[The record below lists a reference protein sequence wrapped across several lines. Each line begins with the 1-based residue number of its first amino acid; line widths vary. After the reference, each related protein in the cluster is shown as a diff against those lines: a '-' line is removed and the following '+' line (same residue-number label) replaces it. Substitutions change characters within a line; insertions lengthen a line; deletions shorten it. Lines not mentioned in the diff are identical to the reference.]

1 MNRNTSP
8 GVGQWLTASLIVF
21 VSMFLLVK
29 LYQYAGTRTLY
40 PTGLTVGGVDVGQM
54 TEEEATAALTE
65 QYINTPIMVYHGEEQ
80 FEVSPTRA
88 EFTLDIDTM
97 LNQADFQRTRQ
108 DFWAGFWGFLW
119 GRPVDVEPVELSAT
133 HNRDA
138 LRLVLE
144 EITSL
149 TDTPAQPA
157 QPVPSSMSF
166 QYGTAGVETDI
177 EASFAD
183 VEAALY
189 RPNARDAHLVV
200 APKDPERPNI
210 NLLIRLLV
218 NRLQVFEQ
226 DTGGV
231 ASVFIL
237 DLQTGQEVDING
249 QVPMSANHIMKIPLI
264 VELFRTLD
272 GVPSLSQR
280 QLISDTLVISS
291 ENEAANTLLN
301 TIAGA
306 EDPYKGAELLT
317 ASMQR
322 LGLVNTFMLAPF
334 DQPLRPGQRPPETPA
349 NSVETLRT
357 RPTETMQTTAEDI
370 GTLLSM
376 IYYCANGRGGALV
389 AVYPD
394 EDWQSECLQML
405 EYMEQNKIGSLLEE
419 GLPPGTLLAHRHG
432 WISDTHADAGI
443 VFTPAGDYVIV
454 EFLYK
459 PDWLEWELSS
469 PLLADVSRAAYN
481 YFNFDAPY
489 LGSDSAATNNN

>member
-1 MNRNTSP
+1 MMNRNTSP
-8 GVGQWLTASLIVF
+8 GVGQWVTASLIVV
-21 VSMFLLVK
+21 VSMFLLFK

-40 PTGLTVGGVDVGQM
+40 PTGLTIAGLDVGQM
-54 TEEEATAALTE
+54 TEEEVTAALTE
-65 QYINTPIMVYHGEEQ
+65 QYINADIALYHDQET
-80 FEVSPTRA
+80 FNISPTRA
-88 EFTLDIDTM
+88 EFTLGFETM
-97 LNQADFQRTRQ
+97 LSQADFQRTRQ

-119 GRPVDVEPVELSAT
+119 GRPVDVDPVELSAT

-138 LRLVLE
+138 LRVVLE

-166 QYGTAGVETDI
+166 QYGTAGTETNI

-189 RPNARDAHLVV
+189 RPNSREARLVIE
-200 APKDPERPNI
+200 PKNPERPNI
-210 NLLIRLLV
+210 NLLTRLLV

-237 DLQTGQEVDING
+237 DLQTGLEVNING
-249 QVPMSANHIMKIPLI
+249 DVPMSAQHIMKIPLI
-264 VELFRTLD
+264 VELYRTLD
-272 GVPSLSQR
+272 GLPSLSQR
-280 QLISDTLVISS
+280 QLISDTLVVSS
-291 ENEAANTLLN
+291 ENEAANALLN
-301 TIAGA
+301 DITGE
-306 EDPYKGAELLT
+306 EDPYKGAEALT

-322 LGLVNTFMLAPF
+322 LGLVNTFMLTPF
-334 DQPLRPGQRPPETPA
+334 DQPLRPGQRPAETPA
-349 NSVETLRT
+349 NTVETPRT

-376 IYYCANGRGGALV
+376 IYYCARGDGGALV
-389 AVYPD
+389 AAYPNA
-394 EDWQSECLQML
+394 DWQSECLQML

-419 GLPPGTLLAHRHG
+419 GIPPNTPLAHRHG

-469 PLLADVSRAAYN
+469 PLLADISRAAYN

-489 LGSDSAATNNN
+489 LGSETAVTNN